1 LKDTPN
7 VGQRLARAYA
17 AAGDTTR
24 AKALVEQVLAGNPT
38 AVDAQL
44 LKSQLLLNDG
54 QRDQAFDTVRAAA
67 ASNPES
73 ADAHFAL
80 ARLYASRGDATA
92 AEASYREVLRIN
104 PRAAAAQVAIAK
116 LQLSTGN
123 REAALRTVEEVTR
136 AQPTNLDARLQLVR
150 SLTAS
155 KDLQRAERELAD
167 LRTAY
172 PKVSAVHVQSGLLA
186 LLKNDVAGAR
196 ASFERAESVDPNS
209 IDLLAGQ
216 IALDFKTNNAAGAKS
231 RVEQR
236 VKDAPTAPLLI
247 LAARTYVA
255 AGDQPAAERSLRQ
268 AIELDPALLP
278 PYEMLGQLYVAQKK
292 LTEARTEFES
302 LAKRQ
307 AKPVSALT
315 MVGMILMTQGQ
326 TEPAKK
332 KFEEVLAIDP
342 RAVIA
347 ANNLAWMYAETG
359 GDLDTALKL
368 AQTATAQ
375 APDQPALMDTLGWVY
390 YKKNLP
396 ELAIPLFE
404 SCVKKAP
411 GNAVYHHHLGLAYLK
426 AGKSAEAR
434 ASLRRALANNPDAS
448 TADGAKRALTELG
461 PA

>member
-1 LKDTPN
+1 
-7 VGQRLARAYA
+7 
-17 AAGDTTR
+17 
-24 AKALVEQVLAGNPT
+24 
-38 AVDAQL
+38 
-44 LKSQLLLNDG
+44 
-54 QRDQAFDTVRAAA
+54 
-67 ASNPES
+67 
-73 ADAHFAL
+73 
-80 ARLYASRGDATA
+80 
-92 AEASYREVLRIN
+92 VLRIN
-104 PRAAAAQVAIAK
+104 PRAATAQVAIAK
-116 LQLSTGN
+116 LQLSSGN
-123 REAALRTVEEVTR
+123 REAALRTAEEATR

-150 SLTAS
+150 SLMAS
-155 KDLQRAERELAD
+155 KDLQRAEREVTE
-167 LRTAY
+167 LRAAY
-172 PKVSAVHVQSGLLA
+172 PKVAAVHTQAGLLA

-196 ASFERAESVDPNS
+196 AALERAESVDPKS
-209 IDLLAGQ
+209 TDLLAGWL
-216 IALDFKTNNAAGAKS
+216 ALDFKTNNAAGAKA

-236 VKDAPTAPLLI
+236 VKEGPTPALLV

-255 AGDQPAAERSLRQ
+255 ANDRPAAERALRQ
-268 AIELDPALLP
+268 AIDLDPSLLP

-292 LTEARTEFES
+292 LNEARTEFEA

-326 TEPAKK
+326 TEPAMK

-347 ANNLAWMYAETG
+347 ANNLAWMHAEAG
-359 GDLDTALKL
+359 DDLDTALKL

-375 APDQPALMDTLGWVY
+375 APDQPELMDTLGWVY

-411 GNAVYHHHLGLAYLK
+411 ANAVYHHHLGLAYLK
-426 AGKSAEAR
+426 AGKSAQAR
-434 ASLRRALANNPDAS
+434 AAFQRALANNPDPN
-448 TADGAKRALTELG
+448 TADGAKTALAQIG